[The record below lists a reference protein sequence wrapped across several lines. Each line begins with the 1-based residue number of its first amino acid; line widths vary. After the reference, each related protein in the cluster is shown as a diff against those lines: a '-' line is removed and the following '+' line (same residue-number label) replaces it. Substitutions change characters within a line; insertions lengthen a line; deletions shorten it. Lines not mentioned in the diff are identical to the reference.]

1 MAASPVGRES
11 GDMTK
16 SKNAPTQGHGLDGF
30 YEVLRR
36 PGITRVA
43 DGGWFAGVSTGLGR
57 WLGVDALVVRAGF
70 ILLSIF
76 FGMGVALYLALWL
89 LMPDERGEIHLERA
103 LKHGEGRSIFL
114 LVVTA
119 VSLFGGGPW
128 WGGDTHGLRFGAFV
142 LLAVGAW
149 WFFTRTDQGRQL
161 SGWPWTGTGSS
172 STGTPS
178 ASSAAAPAPA
188 SATAAPS
195 TGNAAANA
203 GAAMAGGATTAPP
216 RQAPVPRVPRQRT
229 RTIGFAPGLLVLG
242 LAVLAGAV
250 VAEVANSAGVIGN
263 PVAVGIATGVGVL
276 GLGIVVAGLAGRRA
290 GALAFFTVLGMIAAA
305 FATAAPRGLTQP
317 WQVGDRSYAVSS
329 VAGEHDFQITM
340 GQMRVDLTGLT
351 AAKLKGQTNPVPVTA
366 TAGLGQIDLVL
377 PQGVP
382 VQVKAKARAGA
393 LDAPDA
399 NGGPVAVN
407 TDGSNGNGNGNGM
420 PMRMRGGNGI
430 SIDQTV
436 TFGPPGAAPAIV
448 VDAEVGVGQINVT
461 TGSAS

>member
-1 MAASPVGRES
+1 
-11 GDMTK
+11 MTK

-30 YEVLRR
+30 YDALRR

-76 FGMGVALYLALWL
+76 FGMGVAVYLALWL
-89 LMPDERGEIHLERA
+89 VMPDERGEIHLERA

-149 WFFTRTDQGRQL
+149 WFLTRTDQGRRL
-161 SGWPWTGTGSS
+161 SGWPWTDPGSASSGSS
-172 STGTPS
+172 S
-178 ASSAAAPAPA
+178 AA
-188 SATAAPS
+188 SATAASSTPSSPPAPS

-203 GAAMAGGATTAPP
+203 GAAMSSGATVAPP
-216 RQAPVPRVPRQRT
+216 RPAPVPRVPRPRT

-250 VAEVANSAGVIGN
+250 VAEIAHSAGVLGN
-263 PVAVGIATGVGVL
+263 PFAVGIATGVGVL

-290 GALAFFTVLGMIAAA
+290 GALAFFTVLGMFAAVV
-305 FATAAPRGLTQP
+305 ATAAPRGLTQP
-317 WQVGDRSYAVSS
+317 WQAGDESHVVTSVSDTK
-329 VAGEHDFQITM
+329 DFQL
-340 GQMRVDLTGLT
+340 GLGDLHVDLTALDAT
-351 AAKLKGQTNPVPVTA
+351 ALKGQTNPVPVKA
-366 TAGLGQIDLVL
+366 TVGVGQIDLVV
-377 PQGVP
+377 PKGVN
-382 VQVKAKARAGA
+382 VQVNAKAKAGA
-393 LDAPDA
+393 LSAVGA
-399 NGGPVAVN
+399 SGGDVVIN
-407 TDGSNGNGNGNGM
+407 TDRTDNGSDM
-420 PMRMRGGNGI
+420 PMRMRSSDGI
-430 SIDQTV
+430 SIDRTV
-436 TFGPPGAAPAIV
+436 TYGGTGAPAIV
-448 VDAEVGVGQINVT
+448 VDAEVGIGQINVT

>member
-1 MAASPVGRES
+1 
-11 GDMTK
+11 MTK

-30 YEVLRR
+30 YEALRR

-119 VSLFGGGPW
+119 VSVFGGGPW

-161 SGWPWTGTGSS
+161 SGWPWTGSVSS
-172 STGTPS
+172 STG
-178 ASSAAAPAPA
+178 SSTAA
-188 SATAAPS
+188 SATAAPSAPPAAS

-203 GAAMAGGATTAPP
+203 GAAMAGSPTTAPP
-216 RQAPVPRVPRQRT
+216 RPAPVPRVPRQRT

-250 VAEVANSAGVIGN
+250 VAEIASSAGVLGN
-263 PVAVGIATGVGVL
+263 PIAVGIATGVGVL
-276 GLGIVVAGLAGRRA
+276 GLGIVIAGLAGRRA
-290 GALAFFTVLGMIAAA
+290 GALAFFTVLGMIAAV
-305 FATAAPRGLTQP
+305 FATAAPHGLTQP
-317 WQVGDRSYAVSS
+317 WQVGEQTHVVSTVS
-329 VAGEHDFQITM
+329 DNRDFQLGM
-340 GQMRVDLTGLT
+340 GEMHVDLTGLT
-351 AAKLKGQTNPVPVTA
+351 ASTLKGQTNAVPVTA
-366 TAGLGQIDLVL
+366 TVGMGQIDLVV
-377 PQGVP
+377 PKGVS
-382 VQVKAKARAGA
+382 VRVNAKAKAGA
-393 LDAPDA
+393 LYAPDA
-399 NGGPVAVN
+399 VGGPVAVN
-407 TDGSNGNGNGNGM
+407 TNDTNGNGM
-420 PMRMRGGNGI
+420 PMHMRSSNGI
-430 SIDQTV
+430 SVDQAV
-436 TFGPPGAAPAIV
+436 TFGPSGTPAIV
-448 VDAEVGVGQINVT
+448 VDAEVGVGEIRVT
-461 TGSAS
+461 TGGA

>member
-1 MAASPVGRES
+1 
-11 GDMTK
+11 MTK

-172 STGTPS
+172 PTGTPS
-178 ASSAAAPAPA
+178 ASSAATAAP
-188 SATAAPS
+188 ATAAPS

-203 GAAMAGGATTAPP
+203 GAAMASGATTAQPHP
-216 RQAPVPRVPRQRT
+216 APVPRVPRQRT

-242 LAVLAGAV
+242 LAVIAGAV
-250 VAEVANSAGVIGN
+250 VAEVATSAGVVGN
-263 PVAVGIATGVGVL
+263 PVAVGIATSVGVL

-317 WQVGDRSYAVSS
+317 WQVGEQTHVVTSVSDNR
-329 VAGEHDFQITM
+329 DFQLGM
-340 GQMRVDLTGLT
+340 GEMRVDLSGLT
-351 AAKLKGQTNPVPVTA
+351 PTALKSQTNVPVNA
-366 TAGLGQIDLVL
+366 TVGMGQIDLV
-377 PQGVP
+377 VP
-382 VQVKAKARAGA
+382 KNVAVQVNAKARAGA
-393 LDAPDA
+393 LTAVGA
-399 NGGPVAVN
+399 NGGDVAVN
-407 TDGSNGNGNGNGM
+407 TNDGNDPGPGM
-420 PMRMRGGNGI
+420 PMRMRSGNGI
-430 SIDQTV
+430 SIDQKV
-436 TFGPPGAAPAIV
+436 TFGPSGPPTIV
-448 VDAEVGVGQINVT
+448 VDAEVGVGEIRVT
-461 TGSAS
+461 TGSGS

>member
-1 MAASPVGRES
+1 MAASRAGRES

-30 YEVLRR
+30 YETLRR

-43 DGGWFAGVSTGLGR
+43 DGGWFAGVATGLGR

-76 FGMGVALYLALWL
+76 FGMGVALYLTLWL

-119 VSLFGGGPW
+119 LSLFGGGPW

-149 WFFTRTDQGRQL
+149 WFFTRTDQGRRL
-161 SGWPWTGTGSS
+161 IGWPWTGPG
-172 STGTPS
+172 S
-178 ASSAAAPAPA
+178 ASSGTPTDASAASASAAPAA
-188 SATAAPS
+188 AAPS

-203 GAAMAGGATTAPP
+203 GATMAGGTTTAPP
-216 RQAPVPRVPRQRT
+216 RPAPVPRMPRPRT

-250 VAEVANSAGVIGN
+250 VAEVAHSAGVLGN
-263 PVAVGIATGVGVL
+263 PIAVGIATGVGVL

-290 GALAFFTVLGMIAAA
+290 GALAFFTVLGMIAAVA
-305 FATAAPRGLTQP
+305 ATAAPRGLTQP
-317 WQVGDRSYAVSS
+317 WQVGQQSYSVSS
-329 VAGEHDFQITM
+329 VSDTRDFQLGM
-340 GQMRVDLTGLT
+340 GEMRVDLTALT
-351 AAKLKGQTNPVPVTA
+351 PSTLKGQANPVPVSA
-366 TAGLGQIDLVL
+366 TVGMGQIDLVV
-377 PQGVP
+377 PKGVP
-382 VQVKAKARAGA
+382 VRVNAKAKAGA
-393 LDAPDA
+393 LYAPDA
-399 NGGPVAVN
+399 IGGPVAVN
-407 TDGSNGNGNGNGM
+407 TNDSNDNGM
-420 PMRMRGGNGI
+420 PMRMRSSNGI
-430 SIDQTV
+430 SVDQPV
-436 TFGPPGAAPAIV
+436 TFGPAGPPAIV
-448 VDAEVGVGQINVT
+448 VDAEIGVGEIRVT
-461 TGSAS
+461 TGGA